1 MKIRVA
7 RTAGFCFGVRN
18 ALEITEEE
26 WEKDQESPL
35 CTYGPL
41 IHNQDVTNRL
51 QKRGI
56 RIISDPQEARAGE
69 RVVIRAHGVGK
80 NIYEQLQKRGAVVI
94 DATCPFVRKIHRI
107 VETYSAAGEDILIL
121 GDPNHPE
128 VIGIQG
134 WSSRPCYTIQEPD
147 DEMPEQLRGNPDRKC
162 CLVAQTT
169 FNQEKF
175 QKIVENFEKQEYNLR
190 VCPTICSATAEH
202 QSEAV
207 QLAGE
212 VDFMII
218 LGGMHSSNTR
228 KLYDICRERC
238 PHTCHVENAA
248 GLLEYFRKN
257 EPIRKEAG
265 NGGFHAVGITA
276 GASTPN
282 YIIQEVVQVMSE
294 MNTFEEMLNES
305 FKEVHSGDIVKG
317 TVVHVSDNEIVLN
330 IGYKS
335 DAVMS
340 KEEYSADPS
349 VVLADEVKVD
359 DELEV
364 MVAKVGDSDILVS
377 RRRLLQNQAYKELE
391 EALESRAVLT
401 GKVTEAFENG
411 IVVFYKNNRVFIPA
425 SLMDI
430 RKSDPKSLLGEE
442 VSFRIIRLQRK
453 RGRIM
458 GDRRSVMFDE
468 RNAKREETL
477 KKLEV
482 GARMT
487 GTVKNLTNYCAFV
500 DLGGIDGMLHISEMS
515 WSPVRNP
522 SQVLKEG
529 QQIEVMIK
537 SFDPETRKISLTAKL
552 PETNPWNE
560 ADQKYAI
567 GSIVEGK
574 VVRFADF
581 GAFVELEKGV
591 DGLIHISHLSDK
603 FVKQPSDVL
612 EIGQTV
618 HAKVI
623 DLNLE
628 QKRISLSLKDLVT
641 PELETD
647 ESEESEEPA
656 EEE

>member
-18 ALEITEEE
+18 ALEITEQE
-26 WEKDQESPL
+26 WERDPGSPL
-35 CTYGPL
+35 CTFGPL

-51 QKRGI
+51 EKRGI
-56 RIISDPQEARAGE
+56 RIISDPEEAKAGE

-80 NIYEQLQKRGAVVI
+80 SIYEQLQKRGAVII

-107 VETYSAAGEDILIL
+107 VEKHSAAGEEILIL

-134 WSSRPCYTIQEPD
+134 WSSRPCYTMQEPD
-147 DEMPEQLRGNPDRKC
+147 DEIPGQLRENPDRKC

-169 FNQEKF
+169 FDQEKF

-190 VCPTICSATAEH
+190 VCPTICSATAQH

-207 QLAGE
+207 WLAGE

-248 GLLEYFRKN
+248 GLLEYFREN
-257 EPIRKEAG
+257 EPIRKEAEY
-265 NGGFHAVGITA
+265 GGFHTVGITA

-391 EALESRAVLT
+391 EALENRAVLT

-430 RKSDPKSLLGEE
+430 RKSDPKSLLGQE

-468 RNAKREETL
+468 RNTKREETL

-552 PETNPWNE
+552 PETNPWND

-567 GSIVEGK
+567 DSIVEGK

-591 DGLIHISHLSDK
+591 DGLIHISHLSNK

-612 EIGQTV
+612 EIGQMV

-628 QKRISLSLKDLVT
+628 QKRISLSLKDLEG
-641 PELETD
+641 PELET
-647 ESEESEEPA
+647 EESEEPD

>member
-1 MKIRVA
+1 
-7 RTAGFCFGVRN
+7 
-18 ALEITEEE
+18 
-26 WEKDQESPL
+26 
-35 CTYGPL
+35 
-41 IHNQDVTNRL
+41 
-51 QKRGI
+51 
-56 RIISDPQEARAGE
+56 
-69 RVVIRAHGVGK
+69 
-80 NIYEQLQKRGAVVI
+80 
-94 DATCPFVRKIHRI
+94 
-107 VETYSAAGEDILIL
+107 
-121 GDPNHPE
+121 
-128 VIGIQG
+128 
-134 WSSRPCYTIQEPD
+134 
-147 DEMPEQLRGNPDRKC
+147 
-162 CLVAQTT
+162 
-169 FNQEKF
+169 
-175 QKIVENFEKQEYNLR
+175 
-190 VCPTICSATAEH
+190 
-202 QSEAV
+202 
-207 QLAGE
+207 
-212 VDFMII
+212 
-218 LGGMHSSNTR
+218 
-228 KLYDICRERC
+228 
-238 PHTCHVENAA
+238 
-248 GLLEYFRKN
+248 
-257 EPIRKEAG
+257 
-265 NGGFHAVGITA
+265 
-276 GASTPN
+276 
-282 YIIQEVVQVMSE
+282 MSE

-391 EALESRAVLT
+391 EALENRAVLT

-430 RKSDPKSLLGEE
+430 RKSDPKSLLGQE

-468 RNAKREETL
+468 RNTKREETL

-552 PETNPWNE
+552 PETNPWND

-567 GSIVEGK
+567 DSIVEGK

-591 DGLIHISHLSDK
+591 DGLIHISHLSNK

-612 EIGQTV
+612 EIGQMV

-628 QKRISLSLKDLVT
+628 QKRISLSLKDLEG
-641 PELETD
+641 PELET
-647 ESEESEEPA
+647 EESEEPD